1 MKEFLSRNGIKYVE
15 RDVSIDAAAA
25 REMVAQSGQRG
36 VPVTVID
43 GQVVVGFDRPRLE
56 QIIRTIRTASKKL
69 SLGVSVA
76 DVRPTAGSSA
86 GSRRGAYVGR
96 VASGSI
102 GERLGL
108 RPGDI
113 IVEINGEPIQG
124 VDSLERII
132 STLSPGDRL
141 RVAFDRADQRL
152 TAEASL

>member
-1 MKEFLSRNGIKYVE
+1 M
-15 RDVSIDAAAA
+15 
-25 REMVAQSGQRG
+25 
-36 VPVTVID
+36 
-43 GQVVVGFDRPRLE
+43 GFDRPRLE

-69 SLGVSVA
+69 SLGISVA
-76 DVRPTAGSSA
+76 DVKPTAGSSGA

-96 VASGSI
+96 VAGGSI

-113 IVEINGEPIQG
+113 IVEVNGQSILD
-124 VDSLERII
+124 VDSLEKAI

-141 RVAFDRADQRL
+141 RVAFNRADQWL